1 MGADHLIFREGDIY
15 DNTINCCLLNI
26 VFNSIVM
33 KHIGA
38 AARLAGFDKPTI
50 WSTMTPLAIKTNSV
64 NLGQGFP
71 AWEPP
76 AFFTKYLQE
85 SVGNSKS

>member
-1 MGADHLIFREGDIY
+1 
-15 DNTINCCLLNI
+15 
-26 VFNSIVM
+26 M
-33 KHIGA
+33 KSSLTVA
-38 AARLAGFDKPTI
+38 SRLAGFDKPTI

-76 AFFTKYLQE
+76 AFFTKHLQNALKTSKT
-85 SVGNSKS
+85 SVIQAHISMSEPSGP